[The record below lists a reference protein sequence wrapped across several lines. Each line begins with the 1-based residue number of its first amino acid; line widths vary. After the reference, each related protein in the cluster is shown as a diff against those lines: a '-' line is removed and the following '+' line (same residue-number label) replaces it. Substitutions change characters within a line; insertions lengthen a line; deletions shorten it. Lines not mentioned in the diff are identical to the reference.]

1 LTHKAF
7 RTDWRKLL
15 AIADKFRPHIF
26 IIAAVMV
33 NAALFLSVISC
44 SITPVPPSVSSQA
57 LLLQVEL
64 RKQQIAAPTDQRL
77 EQMKSMSMLTDN
89 LTAQRVYIYMNDMA
103 TPEQEEELTEMGV
116 KIYSDSWVPP
126 LANIPLGFYIAELP
140 YDKVKE
146 LAAKDYVVKLDTAE
160 QKASPRCG
168 L

>member
-1 LTHKAF
+1 MVN
-7 RTDWRKLL
+7 R
-15 AIADKFRPHIF
+15 IRPYVF
-26 IIAAVMV
+26 IIVAVMV
-33 NAALFLSVISC
+33 NAALCLSVISC
-44 SITPVPPSVSSQA
+44 SNTPAPAPKASQA

-64 RKQQIAAPTDQRL
+64 RKQQIAAPADKRL

-103 TPEQEEELTEMGV
+103 TPEQEEELTEISV
-116 KIYSDSWVPP
+116 KICLDSWVPP
-126 LANIPLGFYIAELP
+126 LANIPLGFYIAEMP

>member
-1 LTHKAF
+1 M
-7 RTDWRKLL
+7 L
-15 AIADKFRPHIF
+15 AIVDKFRPYIF
-26 IIAAVMV
+26 IIVAVMV
-33 NAALFLSVISC
+33 NAALCVSVNSCTTPSPAPKISQ
-44 SITPVPPSVSSQA
+44 V

-64 RKQQIAAPTDQRL
+64 RKQQIAVPTDQRL

-103 TPEQEEELTEMGV
+103 TPEQEEELTEISV
-116 KIYSDSWVPP
+116 KICLDSWVPP
-126 LANIPLGFYIAELP
+126 LANIPLGFYIAEMP

-146 LAAKDYVVKLDTAE
+146 LAAKSYIVKLDTAE

>member
-1 LTHKAF
+1 M
-7 RTDWRKLL
+7 L
-15 AIADKFRPHIF
+15 AIVDKFRPYIF
-26 IIAAVMV
+26 TITAVLLNTAV
-33 NAALFLSVISC
+33 CLSVISC
-44 SITPVPPSVSSQA
+44 SNTPAPAPKASQA

-64 RKQQIAAPTDQRL
+64 RKQQIAAPTDKRL
-77 EQMKSMSMLTDN
+77 EQMKSMSMITDN

-103 TPEQEEELTEMGV
+103 TPEQEKELAEMVV
-116 KIYSDSWVPP
+116 KICPDSWVPP
-126 LANIPLGFYIAELP
+126 LANIPLGFYIAEMP